1 MPKPLKNLVRRAG
14 RPGWYFRKM
23 YAGRVTWIALGR
35 DHAEACRKVRS
46 LKSDGPPRPKVTLR
60 EAALRWLERYIA
72 VHRGVRSQKLARRR
86 FEVYLDP
93 VLGHLL
99 LHKVTRDDLRTYR
112 LHLERLGHLS
122 PQSVRHI
129 LADARC
135 LLRWCEDSE
144 LIERAPIPMKLL
156 PSIQERPPDRLTDE
170 EVERILRVPEP
181 YAFVCR
187 LALGTGLRWGEL
199 ARANASDLQD
209 GWLIVHHTKSGK
221 VRRVPLSP
229 ELQAEL
235 RLRVGKLL
243 PFHNSWG
250 FTRQVRRY
258 SGVERFHPHQLRHT
272 FACRWLESGRRLE
285 SLQHVLGHSTI
296 VMTQRYGR
304 LSDEYVRRE
313 AELKAGEVV
322 SKVVAKAGAAGCE

>member
-23 YAGRVTWIALGR
+23 YAGRVTWIALGT
-35 DHAEACRKVRS
+35 DHEDACRKLRS
-46 LKSDGPPRPKVTLR
+46 LKTEGPPRPKLTLR
-60 EAALRWLERYIA
+60 EAGLRWLECYIA
-72 VHRGVRSQKLARRR
+72 VHRELKSQRLARRR
-86 FEVYLDP
+86 FELYLDP
-93 VLGHLL
+93 FLGHLPL
-99 LHKVTRDDLRTYR
+99 AKLTRDDLRAYR
-112 LHLERLGHLS
+112 LHLERFGRLS

-144 LIERAPIPMKLL
+144 LIERAPIPRKLL
-156 PSIQERPPDRLTDE
+156 PRVQERPPDRLTDE
-170 EVERILRVPEP
+170 EVARILGVPEP

-199 ARANASDLQD
+199 TRASASDVQD

-221 VRRVPLSP
+221 VRRVPLSE

-235 RLRVGKLL
+235 RLRVGRLVAVRDGW
-243 PFHNSWG
+243 S
-250 FTRQVRRY
+250 FTQQVRKH
-258 SGVERFHPHQLRHT
+258 SGVMRFHPHQLRHT
-272 FACRWLESGRRLE
+272 FACCWLESGRRLE
-285 SLQHVLGHSTI
+285 ALQHVLGHSTI

-304 LSDEYVRRE
+304 LSDESVRRE
-313 AELKAGEVV
+313 AELKAGKMVT
-322 SKVVAKAGAAGCE
+322 KVVARTSSSGCD